1 MQEADAEMSVVGVVF
16 RGGVGG
22 LEVEDRFTGG
32 RAVMLDSMSMR
43 QDNWLERYDL
53 SRKGTD
59 KVPHITT
66 YAKSRNVYATRL

>member
-22 LEVEDRFTGG
+22 LKVEDRFTGG

-53 SRKGTD
+53 S
-59 KVPHITT
+59 HITT

>member
-1 MQEADAEMSVVGVVF
+1 MQKADADMSVVGVVF
-16 RGGVGG
+16 RGAIGV

-53 SRKGTD
+53 SR
-59 KVPHITT
+59 
-66 YAKSRNVYATRL
+66 N